1 MENKE
6 ESLRLS
12 AREVPLIDA
21 PWLNNALD
29 QQASYRN
36 DDTIKII
43 KTTGPLM
50 KKNQQQQQKQKQAV
64 LKRKN
69 DDSNG
74 TDSDSNKKA
83 KQ

>member
-1 MENKE
+1 VVEDKE

-36 DDTIKII
+36 DDTVKII
-43 KTTGPLM
+43 KTTAPVI
-50 KKNQQQQQKQKQAV
+50 KKSQQQQKV

-69 DDSNG
+69 EDDNS
-74 TDSDSNKKA
+74 TDNDSNKKV

>member
-1 MENKE
+1 VVENKE

-29 QQASYRN
+29 QQASYKN
-36 DDTIKII
+36 EDTMKII
-43 KTTGPLM
+43 KTTAPIV
-50 KKNQQQQQKQKQAV
+50 KKNQQQQQQKT

-69 DDSNG
+69 EDDGNMDN
-74 TDSDSNKKA
+74 TLNKRVK
-83 KQ
+83 

>member
-1 MENKE
+1 MLKVVEDKE

-36 DDTIKII
+36 DDTVKII
-43 KTTGPLM
+43 KTTAPVI
-50 KKNQQQQQKQKQAV
+50 KKSQQQQKV

-69 DDSNG
+69 EDDNS
-74 TDSDSNKKA
+74 TDNDSNKKV